1 MDSIGKRL
9 ESERKRL
16 GKTSVEFAALV
27 GVHRNTQPKYEK
39 DETTPD
45 AAYWEA
51 AQKVGVNV
59 GYVTTGRSTV
69 DRLIHMPTTFES
81 DIFSDYWLLL
91 ASQLEQSML
100 DGGAVAGR
108 DYTYKDLWELT
119 QPMVQARLGQLKI
132 GLNDPIGSMKDHHS
146 N

>member
-9 ESERKRL
+9 EGERKRL
-16 GKTSVEFAALV
+16 GKSSVEFAALV

-51 AQKVGVNV
+51 AQALGVNV
-59 GYVTTGRSTV
+59 AFVTSGRLTV
-69 DRLIHMPTTFES
+69 DRLINMPTTYES
-81 DIFSDYWLLL
+81 DIFADYWLLL
-91 ASQLEQSML
+91 ASQLEESML
-100 DGGAVAGR
+100 SAGAVAGR
-108 DYTYKDLWELT
+108 DYTYKDLWAMT

-132 GLNDPIGSMKDHHS
+132 GLNDRVGTMRDHHS
-146 N
+146 S